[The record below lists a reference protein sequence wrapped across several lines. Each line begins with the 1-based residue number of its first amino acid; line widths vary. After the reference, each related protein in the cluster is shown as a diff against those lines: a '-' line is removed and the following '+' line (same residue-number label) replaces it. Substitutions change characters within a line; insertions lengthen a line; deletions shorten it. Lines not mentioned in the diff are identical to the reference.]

1 MARSIAA
8 QTATAIRKEL
18 KTIFPNIRFR
28 VTSDN
33 FSGGNA
39 VRIHW
44 VDGPSNE
51 QIRELTDKYEY
62 GHFDGMI
69 DMYEYSNVRDDIPQ
83 VKYVT
88 LQRRMDKNTEL
99 NLYRQGHTY
108 TTVNREFW
116 KMDLSHVPTTDD
128 QWAELTRY

>member
-8 QTATAIRKEL
+8 QTAAAIRKEL
-18 KTIFPNIRFR
+18 KAAFPNTRFR

-33 FSGGNA
+33 FAGGNA
-39 VRIHW
+39 VRIGW

-51 QIRELTDKYEY
+51 QVRELTDKYEY

-108 TTVNREFW
+108 ITVNREFW